1 MPSTRLYGPSIAT
14 PLPATPLSLNV
25 QAGSGIVPLPA
36 TLVANTVTTEQM
48 VLNPAQPTL
57 PLLVQIPSGTEL
69 EQRSFGLEIT
79 GFIKTTGTANV
90 TVKVYSG
97 TSATPGSNTLL
108 VSSGAIAQN
117 SATAPFRVKGD
128 MIFDSVS
135 GKLTG
140 SIGFLINNTLVAA
153 TAISNVV
160 TGINYKNNPVASF
173 GLSAT
178 FSAGF
183 AGNAI
188 TVQDLCV
195 TF

>member
-25 QAGSGIVPLPA
+25 QAGSGVVPLPA
-36 TLVANTVTTEQM
+36 TLTANTVTTEQM

-69 EQRSFGLEIT
+69 EQRKFIVQAT
-79 GFIKTTGTANV
+79 GFIKTAGTANV
-90 TVKVYSG
+90 TLKLYSG
-97 TSATPGSNTLL
+97 TSATPGSNMLL
-108 VSSGAIAQN
+108 ASSGAVAQN
-117 SATAPFRVKGD
+117 SASAPYWIEGNFV
-128 MIFDSVS
+128 FDSVS

-140 SIGFLINNTLVAA
+140 TVGFSINNTLVASVA
-153 TAISNVV
+153 VSNVV

-173 GLSAT
+173 GVSGT

-183 AGNAI
+183 VGNALV
-188 TVQDLCV
+188 VQDLCV
-195 TF
+195 AF